1 MTILIQTAKK
11 FIYYLKLKPVL
22 LIYFK
27 SNHTFVYTVKC
38 WKLGRFLSSI
48 LAFRNSPTLF
58 FSTFSIS
65 NLFDKTRVTFSE
77 TSSGPSYNLKNSLE
91 AYLK

>member
-1 MTILIQTAKK
+1 M
-11 FIYYLKLKPVL
+11 LKIGTFFVL
-22 LIYFK
+22 NFGISEFTDSL
-27 SNHTFVYTVKC
+27 
-38 WKLGRFLSSI
+38 
-48 LAFRNSPTLF
+48 

-91 AYLK
+91 AYLKKGKEKFSKVKKMTVKNDCFFSFCLLRTS